1 MCIFCTAD
9 PLEVFQAINK
19 IQARL
24 SRTLCLPGLGNGK
37 EAISIYGRHINGR
50 TKLICRKSGGKKN
63 LWTTGM
69 CYQTHWKVDGLSD
82 EQLQMI
88 NVESKFR
95 LDLLH
100 KELQDLKEFSAVG
113 G

>member
-1 MCIFCTAD
+1 M
-9 PLEVFQAINK
+9 
-19 IQARL
+19 ARRI
-24 SRTLCLPGLGNGK
+24 SGLLGCV
-37 EAISIYGRHINGR
+37 
-50 TKLICRKSGGKKN
+50 T
-63 LWTTGM
+63 
-69 CYQTHWKVDGLSD
+69 THWKVDGLSD